1 MNRGPDAMIFDLDG
15 VITFT
20 ARVHAGAW
28 KQMFDEFLKERS
40 SQLHEP
46 FREFTLGRD
55 YLTYVDGKP
64 RYDGVASF
72 LASRNISIPY
82 GSPSDPPSAKT
93 VCGLG
98 NWKDKLFNEKVEKD
112 GVEVDHDVVR
122 LVRELR
128 ARDVRV
134 GVASSSRNVVP
145 ILQRAGIRDLFD
157 EIVDGIVSERLQ
169 LRGKPEPDIFLAC
182 LAQLTH
188 NPDPRKAGVAEDA
201 TVGVMAGHR
210 GRFALVLGVDRT
222 GSGALGKNGANWVIR
237 DFSTITA
244 EKITAFFREGARVA

>member
-1 MNRGPDAMIFDLDG
+1 MNSGNEAIIFDLDG

-20 ARVHAGAW
+20 ARVHAAVW

-46 FREFTLGRD
+46 FREFTIEGD

-82 GSPSDPPSAKT
+82 GTSSDPPTAKT

-98 NWKDKLFNEKVEKD
+98 NRKDNLFNERVRQH
-112 GVEVDHDVVR
+112 GVEVDHDAVR

-128 ARDVRV
+128 DLGVRV
-134 GVASSSRNVVP
+134 GLASSSRNVIP
-145 ILQRAGIRDLFD
+145 ILERVGIRHLFD
-157 EIVDGIVSERLQ
+157 EIVDGVVSERLH
-169 LRGKPEPDIFLAC
+169 LHGKPEPDIFLQC
-182 LAQLTH
+182 LSQLTPQ
-188 NPDPRKAGVAEDA
+188 PDPRKAGIVEDA
-201 TVGVMAGHR
+201 IVGVMAGHR
-210 GRFALVLGVDRT
+210 GRFALVLGVDRSE
-222 GSGALGKNGANWVIR
+222 SGALARNGANWVVK
-237 DFSTITA
+237 DFS
-244 EKITAFFREGARVA
+244 KITARAILTFLRDRVRAA